1 MKNFLSKIKY
11 LIAIALLIG
20 QFGIFSTANGALLW
34 QSGAELQSATAL
46 MEYDT
51 VSGSPTIDT
60 TTKRSGASAIR
71 FNTTGTAKYIQHVTS
86 SGTTDMFL
94 SANCLFNS
102 FPASNA
108 KIIQLY
114 DAGALAQNIQITSAG
129 TLEFWDS
136 TGSQNGADSS
146 ALSTGVWYNLQ
157 LSGRDTPGEQEAR
170 IDGVS
175 IGGVGGGYAGN
186 GIRLGVDASVTMD
199 MYCDDIIVNSD
210 IGSDQAS
217 WPSTTAKIVHIHP
230 NASGDSNTFEKSG
243 GGAGSSTNYQD
254 VDEVTPDDATTF
266 LARDTG
272 ASNQAK
278 DLYNAE
284 SSSTAGIGGSD
295 TIVLV
300 AVGGRGGS
308 DSATSAAGRNINWG
322 VKSGA
327 TEAWSASTDLSIN
340 GYTTNADPVPRNYKY
355 VAYVDPADAGAWTI
369 ADIDALQIGVRA
381 NSSATTVLKPTTVWA
396 SIQYEA
402 NSASAIKTVVD
413 LVKASV
419 KTVNGLAIASV
430 KSWNGLQ

>member
-1 MKNFLSKIKY
+1 MKKYLSKIKY
-11 LIAIALLIG
+11 LISIALLIG
-20 QFGIFSTANGALLW
+20 QFGIFTIAHGALLW

-60 TTKRSGASAIR
+60 TTKRSGNASIR
-71 FNTTGTAKYIQHVTS
+71 FNTTGTAKYIQHVTG

-94 SANCLFNS
+94 SAHCLFNS
-102 FPASNA
+102 FPASNT
-108 KIIQLY
+108 KIMQLY
-114 DAGALAQNIQITSAG
+114 DGGVLAQSIQVTSAG
-129 TLEFWDS
+129 VVQFWDS
-136 TGSQNGADSS
+136 TGAQHGSDGPT
-146 ALSTGVWYNLQ
+146 LSTGVWYNLQ
-157 LSGRDTPGEQEAR
+157 LSGRDTPAEQEAW
-170 IDGVS
+170 IDGVQ
-175 IGGVGGGYAGN
+175 IGTTGGGYAGN
-186 GIRLGVDASVTMD
+186 GIRLGVDGSVTMD

-210 IGSDQAS
+210 GGSAQNS
-217 WPSTTAKIVHIHP
+217 FPSITSKIVHLQP
-230 NASGDSNTFEKSG
+230 DASGDSNTFEKSG

-254 VDEVTPDDATTF
+254 VDEVTPDDATSF

-284 SSSTAGIGGSD
+284 SSSSAGIGSSD

-322 VKSGA
+322 IKAGG
-327 TEAWSASTDLSIN
+327 TEAWSGSTDMSIN
-340 GYTTNADPVPRNYKY
+340 GYTTNADPVPRSYKY
-355 VAYVDPADAGAWTI
+355 IGYVDPSDSGAWTI

-402 NSASAIKTVVD
+402 SSSSAIKTVVD